1 MITGLHHAGIYC
13 KDIEESIEFYT
24 KVLGFRLVFQCDAM
38 EGDKPLQI
46 AFIRHDSGF
55 CIELLEQVDKSS
67 MESILKS
74 PNHLALRTDD
84 ADAMAEV
91 LKKQNVTFE
100 CEPFTAPM
108 KFKQPLHTG
117 DLDVFKKT
125 SQAGTQVRIFFF
137 RGPNNER
144 IEIMADNVGSL

>member
-1 MITGLHHAGIYC
+1 
-13 KDIEESIEFYT
+13 
-24 KVLGFRLVFQCDAM
+24 
-38 EGDKPLQI
+38 
-46 AFIRHDSGF
+46 
-55 CIELLEQVDKSS
+55 

-91 LKKQNVTFE
+91 LKKQNVTLE